1 MLDLSAAA
9 GLPVSLDLEACRLV
23 FHPPLSAVQPATR
36 PAEQLRA
43 VYRHPAAVDEF
54 ARDGLY
60 YMYDGVA
67 LPQHRETIQRAGL
80 RYDLT
85 LLRQGVAGDEP
96 IKTLGHY
103 HTLDPDGLPYPEL
116 YQVAYGCAHFVLQ
129 LAHAPKYGVEKV
141 VVVEAQAGELVLM
154 PPGWGHVSINA
165 GDGPLVMCNW
175 IAASCAT
182 VPEPYLACN
191 GAACYEARGEHG
203 LTPEPNPR
211 YGIACPAEVKRAA
224 PEVKGFIGPGPI
236 YATGIANLDALRPLV
251 QPSAFDWPQPGRR

>member
-1 MLDLSAAA
+1 MHNLAAA
-9 GLPVSLDLEACRLV
+9 TGLPVSLDLELCRLV
-23 FHPPLSAVQPATR
+23 CHPPLSAVEPATR

-43 VYRHPAAVDEF
+43 VYRDRAAVDEL

-60 YMYDGVA
+60 YMYDGIA
-67 LPQHRETIQRAGL
+67 LPEHRQLLERAGL

-85 LLRQGVAGDEP
+85 LLRAGDAGDEP

-116 YQVAYGCAHFVLQ
+116 YQVVHGRAHFVLQ
-129 LAHAPKYGVEKV
+129 LAHAPKYRVEQV
-141 VVVEAQAGELVLM
+141 EVVEAQAGEVVLM
-154 PPGWGHVSINA
+154 APGWGHVSINA

-191 GAACYEARGEHG
+191 GAACYEVRRAHG
-203 LTPEPNPR
+203 LVLVPNPR
-211 YGIACPAEVKRAA
+211 YGIACPAAVHRAE
-224 PEVKGFIGPGPI
+224 PEVKGFIGAGPI

-251 QPSAFDWPQPGRR
+251 APSAFEWGEMQ